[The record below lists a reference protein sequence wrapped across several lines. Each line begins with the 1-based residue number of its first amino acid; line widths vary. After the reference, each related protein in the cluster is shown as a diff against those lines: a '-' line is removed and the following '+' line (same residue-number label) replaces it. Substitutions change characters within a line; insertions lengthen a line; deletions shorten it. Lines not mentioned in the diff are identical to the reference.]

1 MRRINKMENNSFI
14 RIDLLK
20 QRRKVETL
28 EDVLFTSNKKNL
40 KKGIAIGSSF
50 LIISILIC
58 LASYTQ
64 AKIYKREIQ
73 ELETSTFLHDN
84 LQAKIKKGLFEIRLI
99 QKFNKNL
106 ANAILGLR
114 SIPEIIYEIGSLVPQ
129 DAKLESIKINK
140 NILNING
147 NSENP
152 LNLDLINTYIIGLKN
167 SPFIKN
173 ETVVLVNA
181 KQDEK
186 MKNKNEDLS
195 SENINFNIT
204 AEFIED
210 YPNLNKRRMNKIK
223 SKGLA
228 QRIKMIESEGL
239 TE

>member
-40 KKGIAIGSSF
+40 KKGIAIGSFF

-64 AKIYKREIQ
+64 TKIYKREIQ
-73 ELETSTFLHDN
+73 ELESSTLLHDN
-84 LQAKIKKGLFEIRLI
+84 LKAKIKKGLFEIRSI

-114 SIPEIIYEIGSLVPQ
+114 SIPEIIYEIGALVPQ
-129 DAKLESIKINK
+129 DSKLESIKINK

-147 NSENP
+147 DSENQ

-186 MKNKNEDLS
+186 IKNKNEDLS
-195 SENINFNIT
+195 IDNIKFKIT
-204 AEFIED
+204 AEFIAE
-210 YPNLNKRRMNKIK
+210 YSKLNKRRMNKIK

-228 QRIKMIESEGL
+228 QRIKIIESEGL
-239 TE
+239 IE